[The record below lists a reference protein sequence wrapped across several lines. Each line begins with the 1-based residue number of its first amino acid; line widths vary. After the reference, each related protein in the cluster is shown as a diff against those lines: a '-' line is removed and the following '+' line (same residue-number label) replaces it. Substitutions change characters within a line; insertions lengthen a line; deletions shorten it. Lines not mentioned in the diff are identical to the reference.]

1 MAAQG
6 TVEQRK
12 GSIGIGL
19 QNKVRVEGPYKP
31 LPKP

>member
-12 GSIGIGL
+12 GTLGIGL
-19 QNKVRVEGPYKP
+19 QNKVRVEGPLKVP
-31 LPKP
+31 VAP